1 MGTEIRTFG
10 SLKEM
15 NEYLADQILQYRTI
29 HEDYSEWLG
38 SLLRNC
44 ENSCKNEEWYQKSAG
59 MTKNMRSSSKRTAES
74 KNVKKAAGS
83 KNKSESSCWI
93 QSGEVL
99 LSSTEEGQAEILFEA
114 VEQTE
119 MKAQSLEKLKSGIQQ
134 LERVG
139 FGKDVNYITLILDD
153 VPVKIVVRPKNRGEG
168 NENFSFAAAIS
179 VPALFGEV
187 IDEQTK
193 T

>member
-1 MGTEIRTFG
+1 
-10 SLKEM
+10 M

-29 HEDYSEWLG
+29 HEDYSQWLG

-44 ENSCKNEEWYQKSAG
+44 ENNCKNEEWYQKSAG
-59 MTKNMRSSSKRTAES
+59 MAKNMRSSPKRTPEP
-74 KNVKKAAGS
+74 KNVKKAGDS
-83 KNKSESSCWI
+83 KNKTESSCWV

-99 LSSTEEGQAEILFEA
+99 LNSTEEGQAEILFEA

-139 FGKDVNYITLILDD
+139 LGKDVNYITLILDD
-153 VPVKIVVRPKNRGEG
+153 VPAKIVVRPKNRGEG
-168 NENFSFAAAIS
+168 SENFTFAAAIS
-179 VPALFGEV
+179 VPALLAEMT
-187 IDEQTK
+187 DEQTNM
-193 T
+193 